1 MRIAVID
8 GQGGGIGK
16 AVVARLR
23 TDFGADVEILALGT
37 NAVATGNMLKNGAD
51 AGATG
56 ENAVR
61 VNAGKVDIIIGPMA
75 ILMSNSMLGEI
86 TSVMAEAVSESP
98 ARKII
103 VPLNLCN
110 VHIIGIQALKISEAM
125 DQVAAEVSK
134 HVKVHTEK

>member
-23 TDFGADVEILALGT
+23 ADFGTDVEILALGT

-86 TSVMAEAVSESP
+86 TSVMAGAVSESP

-110 VHIIGIQALKISEAM
+110 VHIIGVQALKISEAM

-134 HVKVHTEK
+134 HIKNPH

>member
-23 TDFGADVEILALGT
+23 GEFGESVHLLALGT
-37 NAVATGNMLKNGAD
+37 NSVATGNMLKNGAD

-56 ENAVR
+56 ENAIR
-61 VNAGKVDIIIGPMA
+61 VNAGKVDLIIGPLA
-75 ILMSNSMLGEI
+75 ILMADALLGEI
-86 TSVMAEAVSESP
+86 TAVMAAAVSDSP

-110 VHIIGIQALKISEAM
+110 VHIIGVQPMKIAEAM
-125 DQVAAEVSK
+125 DQVVAEVRKSL
-134 HVKVHTEK
+134 

>member
-23 TDFGADVEILALGT
+23 GEFGESVHLLALGT
-37 NAVATGNMLKNGAD
+37 NSMATGNMLKNGAD

-56 ENAVR
+56 ENAIR
-61 VNAGKVDIIIGPMA
+61 VNAGKVDLIIGPLA
-75 ILMSNSMLGEI
+75 ILMADALLGEI
-86 TSVMAEAVSESP
+86 TAVMAAAVSDSP

-110 VHIIGIQALKISEAM
+110 VHIIGVQPMKIAEAM
-125 DQVAAEVSK
+125 DQVVAEVRKSL
-134 HVKVHTEK
+134 

>member
-23 TDFGADVEILALGT
+23 AEFGEAVHLLALGT
-37 NAVATGNMLKNGAD
+37 NSVATGNMLKNGAD

-56 ENAVR
+56 ENAIR
-61 VNAGKVDIIIGPMA
+61 VNAGKVDLIIGPLA
-75 ILMSNSMLGEI
+75 ILMADALLGEI
-86 TSVMAEAVSESP
+86 TAVMAAAVSDSP

-110 VHIIGIQALKISEAM
+110 VQIIGVQPMKIAEAM
-125 DQVAAEVSK
+125 DQVVAEVRKSL
-134 HVKVHTEK
+134 

>member
-1 MRIAVID
+1 MKIAVID

-23 TDFGADVEILALGT
+23 TEFGDNLEILALGT
-37 NAVATGNMLKNGAD
+37 NAVATGNMLKNGAN

-61 VNAGKVDIIIGPMA
+61 VNAGKVDLIIGPMA
-75 ILMSNSMLGEI
+75 ILMANSMLGEI
-86 TSVMAEAVSESP
+86 TSIMAEAVSESP

-110 VHIIGIQALKISEAM
+110 VHIIGIQTLKISEAM
-125 DQVAAEVSK
+125 DQVALEVA
-134 HVKVHTEK
+134 KVL

>member
-23 TDFGADVEILALGT
+23 ADFGDALEILVLGT
-37 NAVATGNMLKNGAD
+37 NAVATGNMLRNGAD

-61 VNAGKVDIIIGPMA
+61 VNARKVDIIIGPMA

-86 TSVMAEAVSESP
+86 TPVMAEAVSDSP

-110 VHIIGIQALKISEAM
+110 VLIIGVQSLKIAEAM

-134 HVKVHTEK
+134 QLENSL

>member
-1 MRIAVID
+1 MKIAVID

-23 TDFGADVEILALGT
+23 TDFGNAVDILALGT
-37 NAVATGNMLKNGAD
+37 NAVATGNMLKSGAD

-61 VNAGKVDIIIGPMA
+61 VNAGKMDLIIGPMA
-75 ILMSNSMLGEI
+75 ILMANSMLGEI
-86 TSVMAEAVSESP
+86 TAIIAEAVSESP

-110 VHIIGIQALKISEAM
+110 VHIIGIQTLKISEAM
-125 DQVAAEVSK
+125 DQVAAEVTK
-134 HVKVHTEK
+134 YMKAPR

>member
-8 GQGGGIGK
+8 GQGGGIRK

-23 TDFGADVEILALGT
+23 AEFGESVHLLALGT
-37 NAVATGNMLKNGAD
+37 NSVATGNMLKNGAD

-56 ENAVR
+56 ENAIR
-61 VNAGKVDIIIGPMA
+61 VNAGKVDLIIGPLA
-75 ILMSNSMLGEI
+75 ILMADALLGEI
-86 TSVMAEAVSESP
+86 TAVMAAAVSDSP

-110 VHIIGIQALKISEAM
+110 VHIIGVQPMKIAEAM
-125 DQVAAEVSK
+125 DQVVAEVRKSL
-134 HVKVHTEK
+134 